1 MANSI
6 TCVIHGATT
15 WCDRAQRADDRRWC
29 AGDLLARGRRR
40 GRHRHLRLLPGT
52 GWLLFDGLVTLVI
65 AAMMSAWP
73 ISAAWAIGTLV
84 GVSMFFSG
92 MTRLMLSV
100 AVRRIVA

>member
-1 MANSI
+1 M
-6 TCVIHGATT
+6 
-15 WCDRAQRADDRRWC
+15 
-29 AGDLLARGRRR
+29 
-40 GRHRHLRLLPGT
+40 
-52 GWLLFDGLVTLVI
+52 VI

-100 AVRRIVA
+100 AGRRIVA